1 MDRWMN
7 KQKDRQTNEQRE
19 LTDIKTDTQTLHHI
33 KTDNNFLYLHFPIR
47 NASSVC
53 ALFANWNKMK
63 HVTLFHSVL
72 FSICHK
78 YSIKISNKLLM
89 HCGYVILLHKDTRNH
104 YTFMP
109 VIQGKCNRQMYR
121 CKHVLSVRWTGRL
134 VDRQTHREWQIWTGG
149 WINKKTDRQM
159 NR

>member
-7 KQKDRQTNEQRE
+7 KQKDRQTNEQIE
-19 LTDIKTDTQTLHHI
+19 LTDIKTDTQTPHHI

-72 FSICHK
+72 FSICNE
-78 YSIKISNKLLM
+78 YSIKRSNELM
-89 HCGYVILLHKDTRNH
+89 TQRGYNIIFYNKVTYNMYTFWVRVILLL
-104 YTFMP
+104 
-109 VIQGKCNRQMYR
+109 ISISI
-121 CKHVLSVRWTGRL
+121 KHTSYYGRGVWYQL
-134 VDRQTHREWQIWTGG
+134 FY
-149 WINKKTDRQM
+149 KKLPTVYSLTKQAI
-159 NR
+159 